1 MKKLARNRTQR
12 AVPALLLLAA
22 LGLTS
27 CGDDDDAPVPGDDG
41 GSTAE
46 TPNGDDETDTDDQT
60 DDGDDT
66 DDGTDD
72 EADDEADD
80 GDDTDNDGDDD
91 NDDR

>member
-46 TPNGDDETDTDDQT
+46 TPNGEDETDTDDE
-60 DDGDDT
+60 T